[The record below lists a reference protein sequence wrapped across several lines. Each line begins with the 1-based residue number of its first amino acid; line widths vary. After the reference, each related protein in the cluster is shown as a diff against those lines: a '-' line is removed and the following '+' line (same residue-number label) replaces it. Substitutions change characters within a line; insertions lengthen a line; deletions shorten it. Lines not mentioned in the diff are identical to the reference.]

1 MKVIQYAGQFSKT
14 SETFI
19 YDYVTELEEQGCY
32 PSVVTHNRHNRHERP
47 FTRVHVVDWPGRWNP
62 VRLFQR
68 IRLRNSKKPY
78 VASFWPQVRGR
89 LQEVISDLD
98 PDLIHAQF
106 GPQGAVMHPVAR
118 RFDIPLV
125 VHFHGYDVSFLL
137 PDAFWED
144 QYDALF
150 DSASALIGVS
160 THICDKL
167 RQLGA
172 PDEKIR
178 LLHGGIRLSKFDY
191 DPPGPRFDGETV
203 QCLHVGRLVEK
214 KAPLDLLR
222 AFHVARQH
230 VGDDVDLHLTI
241 AGDGPMREDVEA
253 LIAELE
259 LSAQV
264 QCLGNVPHDR
274 VVDLMR
280 KSHLYTQHCK
290 TASDGDEEG
299 QGITFVE
306 ASATGLPIITT
317 RHNGIPDVVKD
328 GETGFLVSEGDVEDM
343 GEKIGYLALHP
354 EKWPSFSETGRSRV
368 EEHFDLTKQ
377 TRKLINIYHDVV

>member
-1 MKVIQYAGQFSKT
+1 M
-14 SETFI
+14 
-19 YDYVTELEEQGCY
+19 L
-32 PSVVTHNRHNRHERP
+32 
-47 FTRVHVVDWPGRWNP
+47 
-62 VRLFQR
+62 
-68 IRLRNSKKPY
+68 
-78 VASFWPQVRGR
+78 
-89 LQEVISDLD
+89 
-98 PDLIHAQF
+98 
-106 GPQGAVMHPVAR
+106 HPVAR
-118 RFDIPLV
+118 SLDIPLV
-125 VHFHGYDVSFLL
+125 AHFHNGGTVSSLV
-137 PDAFWED
+137 PDSYWED

-377 TRKLINIYHDVV
+377 TRKLISIYEDIV